1 MYIHWILSSCT
12 VYIIVYSLDR
22 VLPSWLGNYL
32 RIQEVLLLHGGFT
45 LHKLKKFHAKCG
57 ISTPK
62 SRFNEWALSDHFC
75 LLNRDIH

>member
-45 LHKLKKFHAKCG
+45 LHKLKNSMQNVELVH
-57 ISTPK
+57 P
-62 SRFNEWALSDHFC
+62 
-75 LLNRDIH
+75 NRDLTNGLCQTTFVR